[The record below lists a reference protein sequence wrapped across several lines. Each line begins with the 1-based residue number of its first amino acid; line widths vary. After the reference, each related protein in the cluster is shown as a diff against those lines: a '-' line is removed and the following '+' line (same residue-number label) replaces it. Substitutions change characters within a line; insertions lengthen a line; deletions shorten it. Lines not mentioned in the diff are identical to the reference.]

1 MEEDI
6 DNTERIKKKLVTG
19 RRYESRRKGLDCGKR
34 NVMSFVKNFVNFVE
48 SEEELKKNMLAALRK
63 PIGPTPF
70 EMLKYMREEVDE
82 FDDLEEIEKSNEEVS
97 YVFHF
102 VWF

>member
-1 MEEDI
+1 
-6 DNTERIKKKLVTG
+6 
-19 RRYESRRKGLDCGKR
+19 
-34 NVMSFVKNFVNFVE
+34 
-48 SEEELKKNMLAALRK
+48 MLTALRR

-70 EMLKYMREEVDE
+70 EMLKYMREEAEE

-102 VWF
+102 TWFEKFSQIAIENYEFDLYFDDPEKEEKRINFLRHALHFHNKAVFDCMN